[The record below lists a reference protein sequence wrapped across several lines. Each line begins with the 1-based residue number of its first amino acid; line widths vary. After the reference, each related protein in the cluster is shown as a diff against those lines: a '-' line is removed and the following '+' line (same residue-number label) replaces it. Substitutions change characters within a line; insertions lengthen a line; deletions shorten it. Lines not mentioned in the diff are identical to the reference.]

1 MLYCFLVEYFLNNYK
16 KQPFIPAIQ
25 KTSTLVFLSL
35 LSLVCFL
42 IAINTRTINVS
53 GSYEQKVQAAEL
65 MKKGMDVLKGSR
77 MESGVFIDIENDPNE
92 TGLVGSPFSL
102 ITTDEGD
109 LDSKL
114 TTLDPNLSAGIVDLM
129 VQLNLSSKDT
139 VALLMTGSMPG
150 ANIAVLT
157 ACKALGIHPISI
169 TSVGASQWGANQVD
183 FTWLDM
189 EKILFENDLIPTKSI
204 AASIGGRNDMGRL
217 LSPAG
222 RNIITDNIQYHDI
235 PIIRKD
241 RLAENIEHRMD
252 IFSGIKK
259 ISNYKAVINV
269 GGGVASLG
277 TSFNLRLLPPGVVIR
292 SDISNI
298 GRPGGIEGV
307 LSKFL
312 NSNVPGLHILN
323 IRPLTEQFKMPF
335 APIPIPEIGNGSL
348 YADERYNILVAALC
362 LLVVSGSVFSVGLHS
377 KRKIK
382 EHLLQHEPDSLL

>member
-1 MLYCFLVEYFLNNYK
+1 MEYFLNNYK

-42 IAINTRTINVS
+42 IAINTRTIDVS
-53 GSYEQKVQAAEL
+53 GSYKQKVQAAEL

-189 EKILFENDLIPTKSI
+189 EKILFENDLIPAKSI

-222 RNIITDNIQYHDI
+222 RNIITDNIQYHDL

-335 APIPIPEIGNGSL
+335 APIPIPEIGSGSL
-348 YADERYNILVAALC
+348 YADERYNIWVAAVC
-362 LLVVSGSVFSVGLHS
+362 LLVVSGSVFSIGLHS

>member
-1 MLYCFLVEYFLNNYK
+1 MNNYK

-25 KTSTLVFLSL
+25 KTSTLVLLSL
-35 LSLVCFL
+35 LSMICF
-42 IAINTRTINVS
+42 IISVSIRTIDVS
-53 GSYEQKVQAAEL
+53 GSYDAKVKAARL
-65 MKKGMDVLKGSR
+65 MKNAMEALKDTR
-77 MESGVFIDIENDPNE
+77 MESSVFIDIENDPNE

-114 TTLDPNLSAGIVDLM
+114 TTLDPNFSAAIVDLM
-129 VQLNLSSKDT
+129 AQLNLVAKDT
-139 VALLMTGSMPG
+139 VAILMTGSMPG

-157 ACKALGIHPISI
+157 ACKALGLHPISI

-189 EKILFENDLIPTKSI
+189 ESILFKNDLIPSKSF

-222 RNIITDNIQYHDI
+222 RKIIADNITGHGIQM
-235 PIIRKD
+235 IRKD
-241 RLAENIEHRMD
+241 RLADNIQYRMD
-252 IFSGIKK
+252 LFSGFKPITD
-259 ISNYKAVINV
+259 YKAIINV

-277 TSFNLRLLPPGVVIR
+277 TSFNLKLLPPGVVLR
-292 SDISNI
+292 SDISDI

-307 LSKFL
+307 FSKFL

-335 APIPIPEIGNGSL
+335 APIPIPEIGTGSL
-348 YADERYNILVAALC
+348 YADERYNVWVAAIC
-362 LLVVSGSVFSVGLHS
+362 LLIVGGSVFSVGLHS
-377 KRKIK
+377 KQKIK

>member
-1 MLYCFLVEYFLNNYK
+1 MNNYK

-42 IAINTRTINVS
+42 IAINTRTIDVS

-335 APIPIPEIGNGSL
+335 APIPIPEIGSGSL
-348 YADERYNILVAALC
+348 YADERYNIWVATLC

>member
-1 MLYCFLVEYFLNNYK
+1 MNNYK

-42 IAINTRTINVS
+42 IAINTRTIDVS

-189 EKILFENDLIPTKSI
+189 EKILFENDLIPTRSI

-335 APIPIPEIGNGSL
+335 APIPIPEIGSGSL
-348 YADERYNILVAALC
+348 YADERYNIWVAALC

>member
-1 MLYCFLVEYFLNNYK
+1 ME
-16 KQPFIPAIQ
+16 
-25 KTSTLVFLSL
+25 
-35 LSLVCFL
+35 
-42 IAINTRTINVS
+42 
-53 GSYEQKVQAAEL
+53 
-65 MKKGMDVLKGSR
+65 VLKNSR

-114 TTLDPNLSAGIVDLM
+114 TTLDPNFSAAIVDLM
-129 VQLNLSSKDT
+129 TQLKLKSQDT
-139 VALLMTGSMPG
+139 VAVLMTGSMPG

-157 ACKALGIHPISI
+157 ACKALGLYPISI
-169 TSVGASQWGANQVD
+169 TSIGASQWGANQVD

-189 EKILFENDLIPTKSI
+189 EKILFENDLIPLRSI

-222 RNIITDNIQYHDI
+222 RKIITENISYHEI
-235 PIIRKD
+235 PIIRNN
-241 RLAENIEHRMD
+241 RLAENIKHRMD
-252 IFSGIKK
+252 IYSGVDRIA
-259 ISNYKAVINV
+259 NYKAIINV

-277 TSFNLRLLPPGVVIR
+277 TSFNLKLLPPGVVLR
-292 SDISNI
+292 PDISNI

-307 LSKFL
+307 FSKFL

-335 APIPIPEIGNGSL
+335 APIPVPEIGSGSL
-348 YADERYNILVAALC
+348 YADERYNIWVAALC
-362 LLVVSGSVFSVGLHS
+362 LFIVGGSVFSVGLHS
-377 KRKIK
+377 KRKIR